1 LKKNILNLS
10 KTLSS
15 KFMNNFGG
23 DWTESKIEILVEYA
37 KAYLT
42 IMNIYAHRYDWKL
55 LYFDGFAG
63 SGSIKKGNEQDEK
76 IIIGAAARILEIDDP
91 RSFDMYYFVE
101 KEPNAKRLLET
112 STKLKFPQK
121 NVYIANE
128 DCNDKIHA
136 MKDFLISKNGRKYK
150 ALAYIDPCGMQ
161 LNWSTLVALQ
171 KLSVDAWILVPT
183 GMGVNR
189 LLKSDGRIS
198 DAWLQKLE
206 NFLGMEKRDI
216 LSQFYVEKEVY
227 TLFGTETVTTKKE
240 SAIEQSANLY
250 MQRLG
255 EIFKYVSKPYVL
267 RNRMNSTM
275 FHFFMVSN
283 NREAVKIANE
293 IVAKYNNR
301 TNGTVKY

>member
-1 LKKNILNLS
+1 MS

-15 KFMNNFGG
+15 LIMNNFGG

-42 IMNIYAHRYDWKL
+42 IMNIHAHRFKWKL

-63 SGSIKKGNEQDEK
+63 SGSIKKGNEHDEK

-91 RSFDMYYFVE
+91 RDFDMYYFVE
-101 KEPNAKRLLET
+101 KEPNAKQLLET
-112 STKLKFPQK
+112 NTKMKFPHK
-121 NVYIANE
+121 RIHIVNE
-128 DCNDKIHA
+128 DCNAKIHA
-136 MKDFLISKNGRKYK
+136 MKDFLISKAGRKYK

-161 LNWSTLVALQ
+161 LSWSSLEALQ

-189 LLKSDGRIS
+189 LLKADGQIS

-206 NFLGMEKRDI
+206 DFLGMEKATI
-216 LSQFYVEKEVY
+216 LNHFYVKRDVY
-227 TLFGTETVTTKKE
+227 TLFGTETITTKIE
-240 SAIEQSANLY
+240 SAIEQSATLY

-255 EIFKYVSKPYVL
+255 EIFKFVSKPYVL
-267 RNRMNSTM
+267 RHRMNSTM

-293 IVAKYNNR
+293 IVAKYNSLA
-301 TNGTVKY
+301 NGTVKY